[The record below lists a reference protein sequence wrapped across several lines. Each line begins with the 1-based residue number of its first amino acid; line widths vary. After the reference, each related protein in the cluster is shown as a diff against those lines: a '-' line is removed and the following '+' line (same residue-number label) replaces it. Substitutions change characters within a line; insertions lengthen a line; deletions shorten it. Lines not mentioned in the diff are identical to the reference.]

1 MKKILLLNVLLVFL
15 YGSCGA
21 QNHSI
26 EYWPLI
32 RYTPKLRYV
41 GDGKETIPAGYEL
54 PIHSIFHNIYG
65 RNSHRYD
72 TSYHWTFLYS
82 LKEGTIGI
90 QTPFVPYDST
100 RKTILRITDTTKTVC
115 RIIPYDSIRD
125 RIPEIIY
132 YDEKLKIE
140 PYLRRK
146 RNRENMIITN
156 DSLTIYL
163 INIRPKHLETVR
175 KTVTTPVDMN

>member
-1 MKKILLLNVLLVFL
+1 MKKVLLLNVLVFSL
-15 YGSCGA
+15 YRICEA
-21 QNHSI
+21 QTGSI

-32 RYTPKLRYV
+32 RYIPTLRFIS
-41 GDGKETIPAGYEL
+41 DAKETIPAGYEL
-54 PIHSIFHNIYG
+54 PIHGIFYNIYG
-65 RNSHRYD
+65 RNSHLYD

-90 QTPFVPYDST
+90 RTPFVPYDST

-115 RIIPYDSIRD
+115 RIVPYDSIRD

-132 YDEKLKIE
+132 YDGRLKVE
-140 PYLRRK
+140 PFLRRK

-175 KTVTTPVDMN
+175 KTVTTPIDMN

>member
-15 YGSCGA
+15 CNICKA
-21 QNHSI
+21 QNIIPNEH
-26 EYWPLI
+26 WLI
-32 RYTPKLRYV
+32 ARFIPKLIFI
-41 GDGKETIPAGYEL
+41 DNNKEIIPAGYEL
-54 PIHSIFHNIYG
+54 PIHGIF
-65 RNSHRYD
+65 NSCGFCEDIPHYWSFW
-72 TSYHWTFLYS
+72 TSS
-82 LKEGTIGI
+82 QEGTIGI

-132 YDEKLKIE
+132 YDEKLKVE
-140 PYLRRK
+140 PFLRRK
-146 RNRENMIITN
+146 RKRENMIITN

-163 INIRPKHLETVR
+163 INIRPKHLDAVQ
-175 KTVTTPVDMN
+175 KKVTTPIDMN